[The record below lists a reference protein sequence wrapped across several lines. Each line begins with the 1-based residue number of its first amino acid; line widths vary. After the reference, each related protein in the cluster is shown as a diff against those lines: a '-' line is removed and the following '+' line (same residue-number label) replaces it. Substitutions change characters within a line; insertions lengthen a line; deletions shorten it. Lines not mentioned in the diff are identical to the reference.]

1 MPKLEPEFANNPE
14 PRCPC
19 VLLLDTSGSM
29 SGPPINELNQG
40 LQAFKES
47 LKDPTALLRVEVAIV
62 AFDNSPRLV
71 QDFVP
76 ANNFQPPILTAQ
88 GGTDMAGGIQK
99 ALDLLRSRKE
109 QYKANKVFY
118 YRPWVFMITDGA
130 PNPGWEPAAQ
140 RIRDEENDKGVA
152 FFAIGV
158 EGADMGRLKDIT
170 VRPPW
175 QLRGLN
181 FQGLFLWLSASLT
194 KVSQS
199 RIGEQLAMQAP
210 GGDIII

>member
-62 AFDNSPRLV
+62 TFDDSPKLV
-71 QDFVP
+71 QDFVT
-76 ANNFQPPILTAQ
+76 ASNFQPPTLTAQ

-109 QYKANKVFY
+109 QYKANKVSYF
-118 YRPWVFMITDGA
+118 RPWVFMITDGA
-130 PNPGWEPAAQ
+130 PNAGWEPAAQ
-140 RIRDEENDKGVA
+140 RIRDEENNKGVV

-158 EGADMGRLKDIT
+158 EGADMGKLKDIA

-175 QLRGLN
+175 QIRGLN
-181 FQGLFLWLSASLT
+181 FQGLFDWLSASLT
-194 KVSQS
+194 KGSQGKV
-199 RIGEQLAMQAP
+199 GEQIAMQAP